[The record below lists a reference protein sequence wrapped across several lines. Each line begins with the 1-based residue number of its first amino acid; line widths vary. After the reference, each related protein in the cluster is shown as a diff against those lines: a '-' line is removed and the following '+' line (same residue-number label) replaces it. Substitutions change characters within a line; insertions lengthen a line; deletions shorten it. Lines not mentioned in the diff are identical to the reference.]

1 MHTEF
6 LVWGI
11 ITSKDEN
18 GVSFLTGKLVLI
30 DGNSLV
36 YRAFYAIPMLSN
48 SKGFITNAIY
58 GFCNM
63 LLKILNDEKPEY
75 IAIAFD
81 KGKIVFRHREFEQ
94 YKATRKPMPDELRP
108 QLPVLKELL
117 RAMNIAIFELED
129 YEADDVIGTLAA
141 AGEKRGLEV
150 LIVTGDRDA
159 LQLITPSVNVFLTR
173 KGISEIEKYTEKTL
187 EEKYGL
193 TPYQMIDLKGLMGDS
208 SDNIP
213 GIPGVGEKT
222 ALKLINDYGDIENV
236 LVHYRDF
243 EGKKL
248 GQLLEQHAELAR
260 LSRKMA
266 VIEKNVPLDFDF
278 EECRNNE
285 PNYDRVIEILR
296 DLEFRGIMQTM
307 IDKRSSSVPSNTAI
321 GIADVKVKIIN
332 EPEMLNKYLQTNKNG
347 GLILLNAEKAGKFT
361 LKIKEAAIRFCSA
374 SGESE
379 DSLLFNWKSD
389 EELEKML
396 AVIKPWLEDENI
408 KKTLHDAKTN
418 ILACRSYGIELKGI
432 ENDTLL
438 MAYLLNPSRPQVDL
452 ISLARDYLGENIA
465 SESNEERAY
474 NTLNV
479 IDKLALRFRNELHEQ
494 GMWDLYHDLELP
506 LSRVLAD
513 MEIKGVLLDKKVLE
527 DMGQELDTRII
538 KLTEEIYALAGEEF
552 NINSPKQMGEILF
565 VKLGLP
571 KGKKT
576 KTGYSTSAEVLESLA
591 VEHEVVAKILH
602 YRQLVKIKTT
612 YIDGLEAIMD
622 PHTCKVHTSF
632 NQTVTATGRLSS
644 TEPNLQNIPIRMEEG
659 RRLRRAFLPSP
670 GCHLLSADYSQIE
683 LRVLA
688 HIAKDEV
695 LIEAFHKGQDIHTR
709 TASEVFGVAMESVTK
724 EMRRAAKAVNFG
736 IVYGISDFGLSQDLG
751 ISRAEAKEYIE
762 NYFERYRGVKVYI
775 DRVIAEA
782 REKGYVTTL
791 LNRRRYLPDI
801 LSRNFHL
808 RSFAERMAMNTPIQ
822 GSAADIIKLAMLKLQ
837 EELIQRK
844 LGSSMILQVHDE
856 LIFDVPANEIETM
869 AKIVNDIMCSIY
881 PLAVPLK
888 VDLQI
893 GPNWYE
899 LEQI

>member
-1 MHTEF
+1 M
-6 LVWGI
+6 
-11 ITSKDEN
+11 
-18 GVSFLTGKLVLI
+18 TGKLVLI

-48 SKGFITNAIY
+48 SKGFITNAIF

-63 LLKILNDEKPEY
+63 LLKILSDEKPEY

-129 YEADDVIGTLAA
+129 YEADDVIGTLAV
-141 AGEKRGLEV
+141 AGEKKGLEV

-159 LQLITPSVNVFLTR
+159 LQLITPAISVYLTR

-222 ALKLINDYGDIENV
+222 ALKLIKDYGDIENA
-236 LVHYRDF
+236 LAHHSDF

-266 VIEKNVPLDFDF
+266 VIEKNVPLDISF

-285 PNYDRVIEILR
+285 PNYDRVIDILR

-307 IDKRSSSVPSNTAI
+307 IDKRACSIPSNTAI
-321 GIADVKVKIIN
+321 RIVDINVKTIDG
-332 EPEMLNKYLQTNKNG
+332 PEMLNKYLQTNKNN
-347 GLILLNAEKAGKFT
+347 GLILFNTEKAGKYTF
-361 LKIKEAAIRFCSA
+361 KIKEAAIRFCST

-379 DSLLFNWKSD
+379 NSLLFNWKTD

-396 AVIKPWLEDENI
+396 AVIKPWLEDESI

-465 SESNEERAY
+465 FESNEERVY

-479 IDKLALRFRNELHEQ
+479 IDKLTLHFRDELHEQ

-527 DMGQELDTRII
+527 DMGEELDTRIT
-538 KLTEEIYALAGEEF
+538 KLTEEIYVLAGDEF

-565 VKLGLP
+565 EKLGLP

-576 KTGYSTSAEVLESLA
+576 KTGYSTSAEVLEVLA
-591 VEHEVVAKILH
+591 AEHEIVAKILH

-622 PHTCKVHTSF
+622 PHTHKVHTSF

-709 TASEVFGVAMESVTK
+709 TAAEVFGVTMEAVTK

-762 NYFERYRGVKVYI
+762 NYFGRYHGVRVYI

-837 EELIQRK
+837 EELEKRK

-856 LIFDVPANEIETM
+856 LIFDVPANETDTM
-869 AKIVNDIMCSIY
+869 AKIVNDIMSSIY

>member
-1 MHTEF
+1 M
-6 LVWGI
+6 
-11 ITSKDEN
+11 
-18 GVSFLTGKLVLI
+18 TGKLVLI

-48 SKGFITNAIY
+48 SKGFITNAIF

-63 LLKILNDEKPEY
+63 LLKILSDEKPEY

-129 YEADDVIGTLAA
+129 YEADDVIGTLAV
-141 AGEKRGLEV
+141 AGEKKGLEV

-159 LQLITPSVNVFLTR
+159 LQLITPAISIYLTR

-222 ALKLINDYGDIENV
+222 ALKLIKDYGDIENA
-236 LVHYRDF
+236 LAHHSDF

-266 VIEKNVPLDFDF
+266 VIEKNVPLDISF

-285 PNYDRVIEILR
+285 PNYDRVIDILR
-296 DLEFRGIMQTM
+296 DLEFRGIIQTM
-307 IDKRSSSVPSNTAI
+307 IDKRACSIPSNTAI
-321 GIADVKVKIIN
+321 RIVDVNLKTIDG
-332 EPEMLNKYLQTNKNG
+332 PEMLNKYMQTNKNN
-347 GLILLNAEKAGKFT
+347 GLILFNTEKAGKFT
-361 LKIKEAAIRFCSA
+361 FKIKEATIRFCST

-379 DSLLFNWKSD
+379 NSLLFNWKTD

-396 AVIKPWLEDENI
+396 AVIKPWLEDESI
-408 KKTLHDAKTN
+408 KKTLHDAKSN

-465 SESNEERAY
+465 FESNEDRVY

-479 IDKLALRFRNELHEQ
+479 IDKLTLRFRDELHEQ

-527 DMGQELDTRII
+527 DMGQELDTRIS
-538 KLTEEIYALAGEEF
+538 KLTEEIYVLAGDEF

-565 VKLGLP
+565 EKLGLP

-576 KTGYSTSAEVLESLA
+576 KTGYSTSAEVLEVLA
-591 VEHEVVAKILH
+591 AEHEIVAKILH

-622 PHTCKVHTSF
+622 THTRKVHTSF

-659 RRLRRAFLPSP
+659 RRLRRTFLPSP

-709 TASEVFGVAMESVTK
+709 TAAEVFGVTMEAVTK

-762 NYFERYRGVKVYI
+762 NYFGRYHGVRVYI

-837 EELIQRK
+837 EELEKRK

-856 LIFDVPANEIETM
+856 LIFDVPANETDTM
-869 AKIVNDIMCSIY
+869 AKIVNDIMSSIY